1 MPIYTGGGD
10 DGDTSLF
17 GGERVPKHALRMEL
31 IGTIDELSAALGMAA
46 AHAPDTET
54 APTTRRQP
62 APDERLSPLRRERV
76 RARPALGTG
85 VRVGPLLQ
93 RIQGELFV
101 MGADVATPQEPRG
114 YTIPRIMPEHAQ
126 ALEAAIDAADEQLAP
141 LTDFVLP
148 GGTHAAA
155 ALHFARAVC
164 RRAERIAV
172 ALAQE
177 EELPKP
183 ILVYLNRLSDL
194 LFTLARLANQQAG
207 AKDVLSKDVPSTAE

>member
-31 IGTIDELSAALGMAA
+31 IGTIDELSAALGMAV

-54 APTTRRQP
+54 APTTQRQP
-62 APDERLSPLRRERV
+62 APGAGLSPLQRERV
-76 RARPALGTG
+76 R
-85 VRVGPLLQ
+85 VRVRPLVQ

-101 MGADVATPQEPRG
+101 MGADVACPHEPRG
-114 YTIPRIMPEHAQ
+114 YTIPRITPEHAQ
-126 ALEAAIDAADEQLAP
+126 ALEAAIDAADEQLPP

-177 EELPKP
+177 EDLSKP

-194 LFTLARLANQQAG
+194 LFTLARLANHQTG
-207 AKDVLSKDVPSTAE
+207 AKDVLSKDVLSPE

>member
-10 DGDTSLF
+10 DGTTSLF
-17 GGERVPKHALRMEL
+17 GGERVAKHALRMEL

-46 AHAPDTET
+46 THLLGGNVKLVTREWARRTLDVHQPGED
-54 APTTRRQP
+54 PTL
-62 APDERLSPLRRERV
+62 A
-76 RARPALGTG
+76 A
-85 VRVGPLLQ
+85 LLQ
-93 RIQGELFV
+93 RIQGELFI
-101 MGADVATPQEPRG
+101 MGADVATPHEARA
-114 YTIPRIMPEHAQ
+114 YTIPRITKEHTT
-126 ALEAAIDAADEQLAP
+126 ALETAIDAADAKLSP

-155 ALHFARAVC
+155 ALHLARAVC

-177 EELPKP
+177 EELSKP

-194 LFTLARLANQQAG
+194 LFTLARLANHQAG
-207 AKDVLSKDVPSTAE
+207 VKDVLSKDVLTSE